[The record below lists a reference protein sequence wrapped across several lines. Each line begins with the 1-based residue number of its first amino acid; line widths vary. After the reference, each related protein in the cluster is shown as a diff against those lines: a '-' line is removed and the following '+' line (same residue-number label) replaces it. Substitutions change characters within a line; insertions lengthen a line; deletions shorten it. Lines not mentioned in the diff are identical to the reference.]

1 MLIDSKS
8 NLARLMA
15 TENLIIEQRR
25 VSTAF
30 FDIKNRVLTVPILNG
45 NLSPELYDL
54 LMGHEVGHALETPEA
69 GWHHSI
75 VELKEVSRTTVNICE
90 DVRIEKKIKR
100 RFPGIRVS
108 FLKGYKE
115 LMDMDF
121 FGVKGKDLNALNFLD
136 RLNLHSKGGAQL
148 NIRFNKEETDLLEET
163 EDAETFAETIE
174 VAKKIEAYMKNQE
187 KKEKKQEKQ
196 KSDEKQFQQP
206 ESTEDD
212 SEEYGE
218 DSEET
223 QDLDSSHGDE
233 SSGDGEEDAD
243 QQGMSGSTHGKYNP
257 VSITDESFRQKEK
270 ELLDDNTRK
279 EYMYST
285 IPTVKLDKV
294 VVPYK
299 EVYAK
304 FDHVNSL
311 SDNFGFYKPEVLLA
325 NYNAFRKESNRV
337 VSYLV
342 KEFELRKNAD
352 QLARAKVSKTGE
364 LNMSKISDYKF
375 TDDIF
380 KRITKIPN
388 GKSHGLVMYIDW
400 SGSMSDHIN
409 ATIKQLL
416 NLAMFCKKANIPFE
430 VYAIASRPNTDDMS
444 DYEIQDYKVGDIV
457 MHKEFCLPNI
467 LSSKMTA
474 KEFTNA
480 ASILLDFGQDRYT
493 MTSNVVVPEMM
504 HLGGTPLNE
513 TIMAAFDM
521 VLKFKQEN
529 KLQIVNTVI
538 LTDGQSVS
546 LSGRCNG
553 FNTYGTMMQESIRP
567 WSNRLQSFIRDPI
580 TKAIVEIKRSSINY
594 SSSDT
599 NNAFE
604 TRALL
609 ELLKQ
614 RIGGNLVGFYV
625 THNRAASQ
633 CVNIYYEDFGDRNVA
648 DKKIR
653 EFRRNNFT
661 VLQNAGYDDY
671 YILRS
676 DKLDIE
682 DEEFSVPK
690 DTVQTT
696 KSLVSAFSKY
706 TNNKISNRVVLNRF
720 INLIA

>member
-1 MLIDSKS
+1 M
-8 NLARLMA
+8 
-15 TENLIIEQRR
+15 
-25 VSTAF
+25 
-30 FDIKNRVLTVPILNG
+30 
-45 NLSPELYDL
+45 
-54 LMGHEVGHALETPEA
+54 
-69 GWHHSI
+69 
-75 VELKEVSRTTVNICE
+75 
-90 DVRIEKKIKR
+90 
-100 RFPGIRVS
+100 
-108 FLKGYKE
+108 
-115 LMDMDF
+115 
-121 FGVKGKDLNALNFLD
+121 
-136 RLNLHSKGGAQL
+136 
-148 NIRFNKEETDLLEET
+148 
-163 EDAETFAETIE
+163 
-174 VAKKIEAYMKNQE
+174 
-187 KKEKKQEKQ
+187 
-196 KSDEKQFQQP
+196 
-206 ESTEDD
+206 EDD
-212 SEEYGE
+212 SEENGE

-233 SSGDGEEDAD
+233 SSEDGEEDGD
-243 QQGMSGSTHGKYNP
+243 QQGMSGSTQGKYNP
-257 VSITDESFRQKEK
+257 VSITDESFREKEK

-279 EYMYST
+279 VYMYST

-493 MTSNVVVPEMM
+493 MTSNVIVPEMM

-521 VLKFKQEN
+521 VPKFKQEN

-567 WSNRLQSFIRDPI
+567 WSNSLQSFVRDPI

-625 THNRAASQ
+625 THGRAASQ

>member
-15 TENLIIEQRR
+15 TENLVIEQRR
-25 VSTAF
+25 VPTAY

-45 NLSPELYDL
+45 NLSAELYDL

-75 VELKEVSRTTVNICE
+75 IELKEVSRTTVNICE

-100 RFPGIRVS
+100 RFPGIRAS

-187 KKEKKQEKQ
+187 KKEKQQEKD
-196 KSDEKQFQQP
+196 KSDDKSFKQP
-206 ESTEDD
+206 EASEDDDSDGDAEESEENAESSEGAGEEDD
-212 SEEYGE
+212 SEE
-218 DSEET
+218 
-223 QDLDSSHGDE
+223 
-233 SSGDGEEDAD
+233 DAD
-243 QQGMSGSTHGKYNP
+243 QTGMTGSTDGSYKP
-257 VSITDESFRQKEK
+257 VSITDESFREKEK
-270 ELLDDNTRK
+270 ELLSDESRK
-279 EYMYST
+279 EYMYSS
-285 IPTVKLDKV
+285 IPKVKIDNV
-294 VVPYK
+294 IVPYK
-299 EVYAK
+299 EVYEK
-304 FDHVNSL
+304 FSCLNSV
-311 SDNFGFYKPEVLLA
+311 SDNIGFYKPEVLLA

-352 QLARAKVSKTGE
+352 QFSRAKVSKTGE

-388 GKSHGLVMYIDW
+388 GKSHGLVMFVDW

-416 NLAMFCKKANIPFE
+416 NLTMFCKKANIPFE
-430 VYAIASRPNTDDMS
+430 VYAIASRPNVTDFDAY
-444 DYEIQDYKVGDIV
+444 DIQDYIVGDLV
-457 MHKEFCLPNI
+457 MHKDFCLPNI

-480 ASILLDFGQDRYT
+480 ASILLDFGVNRYT
-493 MTSNVVVPEMM
+493 LTTNVVVPELMT
-504 HLGGTPLNE
+504 LGGTPLNE
-513 TIMAAFDM
+513 TIMAAFEL
-521 VLKFKQEN
+521 VPKFKQDN

-538 LTDGQSVS
+538 LTDGHSVN

-553 FNTYGTMMQESIRP
+553 FHNNGYVSQESIRP
-567 WSNRLQSFIRDPI
+567 WTNRMQSFIRDPI
-580 TKAIVEIKRSSINY
+580 TKAVVEIKRSSVNFAN
-594 SSSDT
+594 SEA
-599 NNAFE
+599 NNAYE
-604 TRALL
+604 TKALL
-609 ELLKQ
+609 DLLKQ

-625 THNRAASQ
+625 ASNRAASQ
-633 CVNIYYEDFGDRNVA
+633 CINTYHEEYEERNVA

-653 EFRRNNFT
+653 EFRRNNFA
-661 VLQNAGYDDY
+661 VLNNAGYDDY

-682 DEEFSVPK
+682 DDEFSIAK